1 MTPDGQRREIDSA
14 DPIYTPSQLHDA
26 LVPLIK
32 AKLPVLVT
40 GQPGQG
46 KTDIIT
52 AVCQELDYD
61 LVITHPVVDEPID
74 YKGFPFPYTDED
86 GKPKAAFV
94 PFGEM
99 EKLINAERP
108 LVSFADDAGHAPKAV
123 QAAYMQWILNR
134 AINGQKMSDHVT
146 FVAATNRKEDK
157 AGVQGFL
164 EPLKDRFVTIM
175 ELISSLEDW
184 IEWAIKNKLPYEI
197 ISYVRYCPQILD
209 EWEPR
214 PDFSRTPTPRGIYG
228 VARMLKAG
236 IPKELRLKMISG
248 AIGKE
253 RSTGFV
259 GFLDIYND
267 LINPE
272 EVIANPTKVKIPEPP
287 GHKYALC
294 GALAARANIDTIGPI
309 ITFANRF
316 SDENEFA
323 DGETFDEFS
332 VLLVRDAVNMDRIKL
347 SKTREFIDWMDRH
360 QDIVI

>member
-1 MTPDGQRREIDSA
+1 MMSDGQRREIDAA
-14 DPIYTPSQLHDA
+14 DPVYTPSQLHDA

-46 KTDIIT
+46 KTDIIMQ
-52 AVCQELDYD
+52 VCEELGYD
-61 LVITHPVVDEPID
+61 LQITHPVVDEPID
-74 YKGFPFPYTDED
+74 YKGFPFPYTDD
-86 GKPKAAFV
+86 KGVPRAAFI

-99 EKLINAERP
+99 EKMLTAEKP

-134 AINGQKMSDHVT
+134 AINGQKMSDQVT

-184 IEWAIKNKLPYEI
+184 IGWAIKNKLPYEI
-197 ISYVRYCPQILD
+197 ISYVRYTPAILD
-209 EWEPR
+209 EWQPR
-214 PDFSRTPTPRGIYG
+214 PDFTRTPTPRGIYG

-236 IPKELRLKMISG
+236 IPENLRLKMIAG

-253 RSTGFV
+253 RAVGFV
-259 GFLDIYND
+259 SFLDIYENLVD
-267 LINPE
+267 PD
-272 EVIANPTKVKIPEPP
+272 EVIKHPMKAEIPDQP

-316 SDENEFA
+316 SDPKEFT
-323 DGETFDEFS
+323 DGDTYDEFS
-332 VLLVRDAVNMDRIKL
+332 VLLTRDAVNMDRIKL
-347 SKTREFIDWMDRH
+347 SKTREFIEWMDAH
-360 QDIVI
+360 QDVII

>member
-1 MTPDGQRREIDSA
+1 MMPDGERRQIDTA
-14 DPIYTPSQLHDA
+14 DPVYTPSQLHDA
-26 LVPLIK
+26 LIPCIR
-32 AKLPVLVT
+32 AKLPVLVQ

-46 KTDIIT
+46 KTDIIK
-52 AVCQELDYD
+52 AVCEELGYD
-61 LVITHPVVDEPID
+61 LMITHPVVDEPID
-74 YKGFPFPYTDED
+74 YKGMPFPYTDD
-86 GKPKAAFV
+86 KGKPHAAFI
-94 PFGEM
+94 PFGDM
-99 EKLINAERP
+99 EKMLTAEKP

-134 AINGQKMSDHVT
+134 AINGQAMSDEVR

-184 IEWAIKNKLPYEI
+184 IAWAIKNKLPYEI
-197 ISYVRYCPQILD
+197 ISYVRYCPQVLD

-236 IPKELRLKMISG
+236 IPENLRIKMISG

-253 RSTGFV
+253 RATGFV
-259 GFLDIYND
+259 GFLDIYTE
-267 LINPE
+267 LVNPE
-272 EVIANPTKVKIPEPP
+272 DVIANPEKVPIPEQP

-316 SDENEFA
+316 ADPKEFT

-332 VLLVRDAVNMDRIKL
+332 VYLVRDAINMDRIKL
-347 SKTREFIDWMDRH
+347 SKTREFIEWLDKH
-360 QDIVI
+360 QDVVI